1 MAQTFG
7 VYGVGPVEMESVS
20 NVTATNSVNLGE
32 VRFVGG
38 DEYIYVYNA
47 GTGTINVG
55 QFAVL
60 SANSGYSVS
69 VSSITSFD
77 FPIGFAKHAAIP
89 AGSYGWLLARGF
101 TSVNF
106 ASNTGGA
113 LSDLLYPGAMGNVAS
128 LGKVTASLTCSII
141 YQPIGYLVSAAATI
155 GASTQTSGLAYVRCY
170 GT

>member
-1 MAQTFG
+1 MQTFE
-7 VYGVGPVEMESVS
+7 VHALPVEMESVS

-32 VRFVGG
+32 TRVFRGE
-38 DEYIYVYNA
+38 EYLYVYNA
-47 GTGTINVG
+47 GTGSIAVG

-60 SANSGYSVS
+60 SANSGYSVT

-77 FPIGFAKHAAIP
+77 YPMGFAKHAAIP
-89 AGSYGWLLARGF
+89 AGSYGWLITRGF

-113 LSDLLYPGAMGNVAS
+113 LSDLLYPGAFGNVAS
-128 LGKVTASLTCSII
+128 LGKVTASLTCSIV

-155 GASTQTSGLAYVRCY
+155 GTATQTSGLAYVRCY